1 MNPLR
6 VELCI
11 HENFNITSIFI
22 TSIQHCLFGQREDL
36 AIAVLISGACGFFGF
51 AGFLQV
57 ITFGLP
63 LCGDTAMA

>member
-1 MNPLR
+1 MK
-6 VELCI
+6 
-11 HENFNITSIFI
+11 TSILPVFSLFRS
-22 TSIQHCLFGQREDL
+22 TTVCLGQREDL

-57 ITFGLP
+57 IIFGLP